1 MKFLGN
7 LFRFFIYSNLFIA
20 CCAVLMVFQTYG
32 LLLNANPDIPFVL
45 FVFFATITSY
55 SFHWYLTPVLNTAPI
70 AREKWLLAHRNIH
83 AALFIIGIAGAG
95 ITGFFLL
102 DHWQWLLLSAFITF
116 LYSAPKI
123 PHPYFRMLRKIALG
137 KTIFLA
143 LVWMYVT
150 TMLPLLISEQPWKT
164 SFTLFSISRFFLIYA
179 ICILFDYRDRD
190 YDKTIGIRSLITWL
204 SEKGIT
210 LLFYVIADSF
220 CLIGDRDDL
229 LWFFFISDYSFTR
242 ARPNYRLVV
251 SVCKTQFLRYII
263 LFYSR
268 WPHGII
274 SFFDRPFIA
283 QTFQILVIL
292 LSVNPAILFSFL

>member
-7 LFRFFIYSNLFIA
+7 LFRFFIHSNLFIA

-210 LLFYVIADSF
+210 LLFYGS
-220 CLIGDRDDL
+220 LILFAASAIWMIYYGFSL
-229 LWFFFISDYSFTR
+229 L
-242 ARPNYRLVV
+242 V
-251 SVCKTQFLRYII
+251 II
-263 LFYSR
+263 LLLVPGLITGLLFRHAKRNFSDILYY
-268 WPHGII
+268 
-274 SFFDRPFIA
+274 FILDGLMA
-283 QTFQILVIL
+283 LSAL
-292 LSVNPAILFSFL
+292 LTGLLLLKHSKY